1 MEALG
6 HMGQKVY
13 AELFENLPPIDFS
26 EVTIPS
32 GPASDI
38 SLTQVI
44 GLHKLAAL
52 ATRNNNDI

>member
-1 MEALG
+1 MLG
-6 HMGQKVY
+6 HVGQKVY
-13 AELFENLPPIDFS
+13 AALFENLPPIDILELS
-26 EVTIPS
+26 IPS
-32 GPASDI
+32 GLASDR

>member
-1 MEALG
+1 MLG
-6 HMGQKVY
+6 HIGQRVY
-13 AELFENLPPIDFS
+13 AGLFKNLPPIDILELS
-26 EVTIPS
+26 ILS
-32 GPASDI
+32 GLASDR